1 MRAALCLQDFLLLD
15 ERNVVETTAQLNLLK
30 ASPLPENVVLRFE
43 DYSASW
49 SCNKENNNSS
59 SSSSSGGGGGAN
71 HAAAATALDD
81 VNMTV
86 TRGQLC
92 VVTGY
97 GGSGKSTLLTAP
109 LGDVPRLGG
118 FVRTRGQLGHVPQ
131 YNWIFTASF
140 RENIIFGL
148 DMDRRKYN
156 KVLYAC
162 DLVKVRAR
170 VVRVL
175 CACHTRVAHMAVRN
189 TAVDTNLF
197 LPKVLPLSLLI

>member
-49 SCNKENNNSS
+49 SSSSNNSS
-59 SSSSSGGGGGAN
+59 SGSSSSGGGGGDAN
-71 HAAAATALDD
+71 PAATALDD

-162 DLVKVRAR
+162 DLVKVRTR
-170 VVRVL
+170 VVLVL
-175 CACHTRVAHMAVRN
+175 CACRTRVAHMAVRN